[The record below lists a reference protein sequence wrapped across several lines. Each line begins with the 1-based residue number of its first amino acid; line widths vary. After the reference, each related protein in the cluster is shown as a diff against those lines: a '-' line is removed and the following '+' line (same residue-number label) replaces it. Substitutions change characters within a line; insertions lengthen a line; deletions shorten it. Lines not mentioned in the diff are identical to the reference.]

1 MNLSIFQAVIMGL
14 TQGLAEF
21 LPISSSGHLL
31 LVQKLL
37 GIPSTGLLLEVL
49 LHVGTL
55 VAVFVVY
62 FKLFWNMLRHPIRS
76 LLPELIVATIPAV
89 IATLLLGDFFDAAF
103 EGKFLGFSFLIT
115 SVVLVLSDVISKRV
129 VTHDRLTWKDTIIMG
144 LMQAFAILPGV
155 SRSGSTIAG
164 GVSSGLKRKKAADF
178 SFMMSA
184 PAILGSLVMS
194 LKDLLTGESAVDP
207 ASINWA
213 STLIAMAVAAVS
225 GFLAI
230 KFMLKI
236 IRRCPM
242 RYFAIYTGILG
253 IYVLLD
259 QYFLHLL
266 F

>member
-89 IATLLLGDFFDAAF
+89 IAKLLLGDFLGAAL
-103 EGKFLGFSFLIT
+103 EGNFLGLSLLIT
-115 SVVLVLSDVISKRV
+115 
-129 VTHDRLTWKDTIIMG
+129 
-144 LMQAFAILPGV
+144 
-155 SRSGSTIAG
+155 
-164 GVSSGLKRKKAADF
+164 
-178 SFMMSA
+178 
-184 PAILGSLVMS
+184 
-194 LKDLLTGESAVDP
+194 
-207 ASINWA
+207 
-213 STLIAMAVAAVS
+213 
-225 GFLAI
+225 
-230 KFMLKI
+230 
-236 IRRCPM
+236 
-242 RYFAIYTGILG
+242 
-253 IYVLLD
+253 
-259 QYFLHLL
+259 
-266 F
+266 

>member
-89 IATLLLGDFFDAAF
+89 IATLLLGDFFGAAF

-155 SRSGSTIAG
+155 SRSGIYHRGRRILWPQAQKGGRLFVYDERARDTGFARHVAKGSAYRRKRGGSGEHKLGEHACRNAGRG
-164 GVSSGLKRKKAADF
+164 GVGLPGDKVHAENHSPLPDALFCDLHRNPWNLCAA
-178 SFMMSA
+178 
-184 PAILGSLVMS
+184 
-194 LKDLLTGESAVDP
+194 
-207 ASINWA
+207 
-213 STLIAMAVAAVS
+213 
-225 GFLAI
+225 
-230 KFMLKI
+230 
-236 IRRCPM
+236 
-242 RYFAIYTGILG
+242 
-253 IYVLLD
+253 
-259 QYFLHLL
+259 
-266 F
+266 

>member
-1 MNLSIFQAVIMGL
+1 MNLNLFQAVIMGI
-14 TQGLAEF
+14 TQGLSEF

-55 VAVFVVY
+55 AAVLIVY
-62 FKLFWNMLRHPIRS
+62 FKLFWNMVRHPIRS
-76 LLPELIVATIPAV
+76 LLPELVVATIPAV
-89 IATLLLGDFFDAAF
+89 IATLLFGDFFDSAF

-115 SVVLVLSDVISKRV
+115 SVLLVLSDVISKRA
-129 VTHDRLTWKDTIIMG
+129 VTHDRLTWRDTIVMG
-144 LMQAFAILPGV
+144 IMQAFAILPGV

-164 GVSSGLKRKKAADF
+164 GVSTGLKRKKAADF

-194 LKDLLTGESAVDP
+194 LKDLLTGEGIDP
-207 ASINWA
+207 ASINWTT
-213 STLIAMAVAAVS
+213 TLIAMIVAAAS
-225 GFLAI
+225 GLIAI
-230 KFMLKI
+230 NFMLRI

-253 IYVLLD
+253 VYVLID

>member
-1 MNLSIFQAVIMGL
+1 MNLNAFQAVILGL

-31 LVQKLL
+31 LVQKLFDL
-37 GIPSTGLLLEVL
+37 PSTGLLLEVL
-49 LHVGTL
+49 LHAGTL
-55 VAVFVVY
+55 LAVLAVY
-62 FKLFWNMLRHPIRS
+62 FKLFWNMVRHPVRS

-89 IATLLLGDFFDAAF
+89 IATLVFGDFFDAAF
-103 EGKFLGFSFLIT
+103 EGQFLGFSFLIT
-115 SVVLVLSDVISKRV
+115 SAVLVLSDVMSGRAI
-129 VTHDRLTWKDTIIMG
+129 THDRLTWRDTIIMG

-194 LKDLLTGESAVDP
+194 LKDMIKGEGISVAEVNWGTTALAVV
-207 ASINWA
+207 
-213 STLIAMAVAAVS
+213 VAAMS

-230 KFMLKI
+230 KFMLRI
-236 IRRCPM
+236 IRKCPL
-242 RYFAIYTGILG
+242 RYFAIYTAILG
-253 IYVLLD
+253 IYVLID
-259 QYFLHLL
+259 QYFLHAL

>member
-1 MNLSIFQAVIMGL
+1 MNLSIFQAVMMGL

-21 LPISSSGHLL
+21 LPISSSGHLML
-31 LVQKLL
+31 MQKLL

-115 SVVLVLSDVISKRV
+115 SAVLVISDVISKRV
-129 VTHDRLTWKDTIIMG
+129 VTHDRLTWKDTIVMG

-164 GVSSGLKRKKAADF
+164 GVASGLKRKKAADF

-194 LKDLLTGESAVDP
+194 LKDLITGESIDP
-207 ASINWA
+207 ASINWT
-213 STLIAMAVAAVS
+213 STLLAMLVAAVS
-225 GFLAI
+225 GFIAI

-253 IYVLLD
+253 IYVLID

>member
-49 LHVGTL
+49 LHAGML

-115 SVVLVLSDVISKRV
+115 SVVLGELVLRNIKARGHARPPYVEGHNNNGAYAGLCYTAGRV
-129 VTHDRLTWKDTIIMG
+129 ALGFYHRGRRILWP
-144 LMQAFAILPGV
+144 QAQK
-155 SRSGSTIAG
+155 G
-164 GVSSGLKRKKAADF
+164 GHF

-184 PAILGSLVMS
+184 PAIIWVRSS
-194 LKDLLTGESAVDP
+194 C
-207 ASINWA
+207 
-213 STLIAMAVAAVS
+213 
-225 GFLAI
+225 
-230 KFMLKI
+230 
-236 IRRCPM
+236 R
-242 RYFAIYTGILG
+242 
-253 IYVLLD
+253 
-259 QYFLHLL
+259 
-266 F
+266 

>member
-1 MNLSIFQAVIMGL
+1 MNLNAFQAVILGL

-31 LVQKLL
+31 LVQKLFNL
-37 GIPSTGLLLEVL
+37 PSTGLLLEVL
-49 LHVGTL
+49 LHAGTL
-55 VAVFVVY
+55 LAVLAVY
-62 FKLFWNMLRHPIRS
+62 FKLFWNMVRHPVRS

-89 IATLLLGDFFDAAF
+89 IAALVFGDFFDAAF
-103 EGKFLGFSFLIT
+103 EGQFLGFSFIIT
-115 SVVLVLSDVISKRV
+115 SAVLVLSDVVSGRAI
-129 VTHDRLTWKDTIIMG
+129 THDRLTWRDTIIMG

-194 LKDLLTGESAVDP
+194 LKDLITGEGMSVADVNWGTTALAVV
-207 ASINWA
+207 
-213 STLIAMAVAAVS
+213 VAAVS

-230 KFMLKI
+230 KFMLRI
-236 IRRCPM
+236 IRKCPL
-242 RYFAIYTGILG
+242 RYFAIYTAILG
-253 IYVLLD
+253 IYVLID
-259 QYFLHLL
+259 QYFLHAL

>member
-1 MNLSIFQAVIMGL
+1 MDLTVFQAIILGL

-21 LPISSSGHLL
+21 LPISSSGHLM
-31 LVQKLL
+31 LVSKLFNL
-37 GIPSTGLLLEVL
+37 PSTGLLLEVL

-55 VAVFVVY
+55 TAVLVVY

-76 LLPELIVATIPAV
+76 LLPELVVATIPAV

-103 EGKFLGFSFLIT
+103 EGKFLGVSFIIT
-115 SVVLVLSDVISKRV
+115 SLILCFSDFIAGRV
-129 VTHDRLTWKDTIIMG
+129 VTHDRLTWRDTIIMG
-144 LMQAFAILPGV
+144 VMQAFAILPGV
-155 SRSGSTIAG
+155 SRSGSTIAA

-194 LKDLLTGESAVDP
+194 LKDLLTGEGISVADV
-207 ASINWA
+207 NWGT
-213 STLIAMAVAAVS
+213 TLLAMAVAAVS

-230 KFMLKI
+230 KFMLRL
-236 IRRCPM
+236 IRRCPLK
-242 RYFAIYTGILG
+242 YFAIYTGFLG
-253 IYVLLD
+253 IYVIID
-259 QYFLHLL
+259 QCFLHLL